1 MNIEDVVICKDKS
14 GDICSMGIPIQSN
27 LISKDV
33 FFLNKKKDESKT
45 TNLFRKNLGIP
56 LPLYLLNKSA
66 DEMLNVIVDNSLDKK
81 EEDCEEIVESYLS
94 DDLFEQLLKLAS
106 KKEKKLKTKKNR
118 LSKKRQTRKK
128 RN

>member
-1 MNIEDVVICKDKS
+1 MNIENVVICKDKS

-33 FFLNKKKDESKT
+33 FFLNKKKDENKT

-56 LPLYLLNKSA
+56 LPLYLITEKA

-81 EEDCEEIVESYLS
+81 EQEREEIVESFLS
-94 DDLFEQLLKLAS
+94 DDLFEQLLRLAS

-118 LSKKRQTRKK
+118 LPKKKQTRKK

>member
-1 MNIEDVVICKDKS
+1 MNIENVVICKDKS

-33 FFLNKKKDESKT
+33 FFLNKKKDENKT

-56 LPLYLLNKSA
+56 LPLYLITEKA

-81 EEDCEEIVESYLS
+81 EQEREEIVESFLS
-94 DDLFEQLLKLAS
+94 DDLFEQLLRLAS

-118 LSKKRQTRKK
+118 LPKKKQTKKK